1 MFTFA
6 HPKADTIKKILVLTG
21 IILLAYL
28 LAK

>member
-6 HPKADTIKKILVLTG
+6 NPKTQIMKKILVLTG